1 MCPNLVLVGKNFRR
15 HGFTVGRSA
24 CKEPWGQK
32 RWWVAVCKDEDS
44 TSFSAWLHRPKTDCT
59 CKGGQQ
65 RSYDQKGRNDWQHRA
80 SSKELME

>member
-1 MCPNLVLVGKNFRR
+1 MYPNLFSVGRNFRSRGFTIERFTCRLRWEQKPSWVAVGKN
-15 HGFTVGRSA
+15 
-24 CKEPWGQK
+24 
-32 RWWVAVCKDEDS
+32 EDC
-44 TSFSAWLHRPKTDCT
+44 TCFLAWLQKPKTDCT

>member
-1 MCPNLVLVGKNFRR
+1 MIGNSSLQG
-15 HGFTVGRSA
+15 
-24 CKEPWGQK
+24 WGH
-32 RWWVAVCKDEDS
+32 S
-44 TSFSAWLHRPKTDCT
+44 TCFLAWLHRPTTDCT